1 MRRKSLVRRSL
12 EPRISLCLIVEVQ
25 NHLRC
30 REVGPNCNQATLIA
44 MIGMSNSF
52 SSLSASGT
60 FALKSYFS
68 KVPLHFF
75 ERWNVVKHLCERFAP
90 SEASCHGQIGTALDN
105 GILGRGQAEYLP
117 RLKIQWQAVPLP
129 RKRRAN
135 KGRGCIRKVASCS
148 RKLRVVF
155 GNLCSKYV
163 RCIRVWKV
171 VFGNWRVVCG
181 KWYSQTRY
189 RGFGNR
195 EQTWPQSWNPFFP
208 DRFSAQK
215 MAPCQQQQLEDKLKL
230 ISRSIHWSAGVVD
243 WSLMNMSKLISHSIY
258 CLEGVVDL
266 IRYED
271 RLKALSCNIP
281 FNTSSTAQGGGGSFK
296 NRKPIGEVGC
306 CESGM
311 AERSHWWTERW
322 LMSPLFLSL
331 SLTIYLP
338 TYLSTYVS
346 IDLSIYLP
354 IFLSIY
360 LSVCLSIYLTI
371 YLSIYLSLSLFHL
384 SSCLPVYLS
393 IYLSVYLSLSLSLS
407 SVYLSTCLSVY
418 VSIYISVYLSTCL
431 SVVQCH
437 SV

>member
-1 MRRKSLVRRSL
+1 MLRSGPQLQSSNVDSNDRNVQLFLQPLCQRHLCSQVILLQGSVAFLWKVKRCETCVRTLCTKWGKLPWTDWYRTGQWH
-12 EPRISLCLIVEVQ
+12 PWPRAGRISPKAQ
-25 NHLRC
+25 NP
-30 REVGPNCNQATLIA
+30 VT
-44 MIGMSNSF
+44 
-52 SSLSASGT
+52 
-60 FALKSYFS
+60 
-68 KVPLHFF
+68 
-75 ERWNVVKHLCERFAP
+75 
-90 SEASCHGQIGTALDN
+90 
-105 GILGRGQAEYLP
+105 
-117 RLKIQWQAVPLP
+117 VPLP

-163 RCIRVWKV
+163 TCIRVWKV

-208 DRFSAQK
+208 DCFSAQK
-215 MAPCQQQQLEDKLKL
+215 MVPCQQQQLEDKLKL
-230 ISRSIHWSAGVVD
+230 ISRSIRWSAGVVD

-271 RLKALSCNIP
+271 RLKVLSYNIP

-322 LMSPLFLSL
+322 LMSPLFLSI

-338 TYLSTYVS
+338 THLP
-346 IDLSIYLP
+346 IYLP
-354 IFLSIY
+354 MY
-360 LSVCLSIYLTI
+360 LSI
-371 YLSIYLSLSLFHL
+371 YLSIYLSFYLSICLSIHLTIYLSTVSLSLFHL

-393 IYLSVYLSLSLSLS
+393 IYLSICLCIYLSIYLSLSLSLS
-407 SVYLSTCLSVY
+407 SVYLSSCLPVYLSMFLSICLSVY
-418 VSIYISVYLSTCL
+418 LSICGAMSFSVM
-431 SVVQCH
+431 
-437 SV
+437 